1 MNVVALVGRLA
12 RDPIQRMANTEN
24 GSWETANFTLAVERR
39 KKSENEEASADFISC
54 VAFGKRAEFVNK
66 WLHQGTKVSL
76 DGRIQTGSFTNK
88 EGQKVYTTDVVVNN
102 IEFAESKAASQSAV
116 SNNNGG
122 FGNIPDPVED
132 EGMPFK

>member
-1 MNVVALVGRLA
+1 MNVVALVGRLT

-24 GSWETANFTLAVERR
+24 GSWETANFTLEVERR